1 MFEAVVLA
9 GGEGNDPLALQQGV
23 HNKAFISL
31 QGRPLIGYIL
41 TALARSYS
49 LQKIVVV
56 GPKEGLTALQAHGYS
71 FKPVFTGNGSML
83 DNIARGL
90 REVDPKNLC
99 LLSTGDIPLVSAA
112 IIEAFLT
119 LAAPGTADFYYP
131 IIPVAHCRRRFPHTR
146 RTSVRLKEGTFTGGN
161 VALIRPSWFIANQ
174 NRLET
179 FVASRK
185 HPLKLLRI
193 LPFSFMIKFIFH
205 CLSLKDL
212 EEYLSRV
219 LHLTARGV
227 PCPHVELATDVD
239 KQSDLE
245 TVSRELAR
253 LRGKAPGKTF
263 Y

>member
-112 IIEAFLT
+112 IIEAFNV
-119 LAAPGTADFYYP
+119 GGSRHRRFYYP

-146 RTSVRLKEGTFTGGN
+146 RTSVRLKEE
-161 VALIRPSWFIANQ
+161 L
-174 NRLET
+174 
-179 FVASRK
+179 
-185 HPLKLLRI
+185 
-193 LPFSFMIKFIFH
+193 
-205 CLSLKDL
+205 
-212 EEYLSRV
+212 Y
-219 LHLTARGV
+219 GV
-227 PCPHVELATDVD
+227 TW
-239 KQSDLE
+239 
-245 TVSRELAR
+245 R
-253 LRGKAPGKTF
+253 
-263 Y
+263 